1 LFLAK
6 NKISFLFGG
15 ESMKTKTKLMAMF
28 SILMIAA
35 FVLSACQPQ
44 TVEVIKTVEVEKQ
57 VEVVKTEEV
66 IKTEVVEVEKK
77 AFTTPHPILS
87 DLKVRQAMAY
97 CTNKVEL
104 TQSVY
109 PLISPEAQASL
120 VMNTFIPRDSWA
132 YAGDDN
138 VTVYEFD
145 PEKGQALLDEAGW
158 KLEEGNDYRTNEA
171 GDSLSLKFTTTSA
184 AFRQTWAAVWEAQM
198 KNCGIEIIRLHAPA
212 SWWFGD
218 TTGLARRDFE
228 LGAFAWVGQADPG
241 GRTLWA
247 CDQIPT
253 PDNGWTGQNYMGWCN
268 EKADVGIKNAVNTL
282 SKDDRI
288 KWYTQVQQAYTEDVP
303 AIPLF
308 NRTETFS
315 VRAGMTGFAP
325 TPGEEYYDYNAG
337 EWAIPGSDTVVLGLT
352 QEPAS
357 LFGLVE
363 DAFVTHVVLFLIGA
377 DGRGYTS
384 LNYDYQPF
392 HVKELPTIENG
403 LAVNADVDVKEG
415 DKVLDADGNLVELAQ
430 GMKVINSAGETVEFT
445 GDPVTMKQLTT
456 NFTFRDDLKWPDGEP
471 LSQADIELAWKIKCD
486 KESGATTFTF
496 CDQTADS
503 KIEGLTFTRTG
514 VPGEQDPT
522 FSALADFYIYPAH
535 RVLADGR
542 TLADVPAKEFA
553 TLTEIAENPWGFG
566 PYNIKEWVKGE
577 KLVLETDPYWYG
589 GAPATPNFVVS
600 IITPENAE
608 AQLLGGQV
616 DVLGSETL
624 AGLTDALVAA
634 EQDGKVTNYVI
645 PGATWEHIDI
655 NLFLK

>member
-1 LFLAK
+1 
-6 NKISFLFGG
+6 
-15 ESMKTKTKLMAMF
+15 MKTKTKLMAVL
-28 SILMIAA
+28 SVIMIGA
-35 FVLSACQPQ
+35 FLLSACQPQ

-87 DLKVRQAMAY
+87 DLRVRQAMAY
-97 CTNKVEL
+97 CTNKPEL

-109 PLISPEAQASL
+109 PLISPEEQASL
-120 VMNTFIPRDSWA
+120 VMNTFIPRNSWA
-132 YAGDDN
+132 YAGDEN

-145 PEKGQALLDEAGW
+145 PEKGKALLEEAGW
-158 KLEEGNDYRTNEA
+158 KFEEDADFRTNEA
-171 GDSLSLKFTTTSA
+171 GDVLSLKFTTTSA

-198 KNCGIEIIRLHAPA
+198 KNCGIQIIRLHAPA

-241 GRTLWA
+241 GRALWA

-268 EKADVGIKNAVNTL
+268 EKADTGIKNAVNTL
-282 SKDDRI
+282 NKEERI
-288 KWYTQVQQAYTEDVP
+288 KWYTQVQQAYTEDIP

-325 TPGEEYYDYNAG
+325 TPGEEDYDYNAG
-337 EWAIPGSDTVVLGLT
+337 EWEVPGSDTIVLGLT

-363 DAFVTHVVLFLIGA
+363 DAFVTHIVLFLIGA

-403 LAVNADVDVKEG
+403 LAVNADVEVKEG
-415 DKVLDADGNLVELAQ
+415 DKVLNADGNLVELAK
-430 GMKVINSAGETVEFT
+430 GMKIINSAGETVEFT
-445 GDPVTMKQLTT
+445 GDPVSMKQLTT

-471 LSQADIELAWKIKCD
+471 LKQEDIELAWKIKCD

-496 CDQTADS
+496 CDQTASS

-522 FSALADFYIYPAH
+522 YSALADFYLFPAH

-542 TLADVPAKEFA
+542 KLADVPAKEFA

-566 PYNIKEWVKGE
+566 PYMIKEWVKGE
-577 KLVLETDPYWYG
+577 KIVLETHPYWYG
-589 GAPATPNFVVS
+589 GTPKTPNFVVS
-600 IITPENAE
+600 MITPENAE

-634 EQDGKVTNYVI
+634 EKDGKVTNFVI